1 MNCRVIA
8 DSRQW
13 AKCDLFFGIEV
24 EYEMGANQLKISQ
37 STCITRMVEKFN
49 QVDAKTAYNPSVEG
63 QIMVKCERKDPRIE
77 NRPFRSL
84 VGSLL
89 YVATGTRPEIAFAVS
104 IELKSGETKQKHWNV
119 AICLLR
125 YLKLTLISGICYQ
138 GKRGVLKMNAYSD
151 ADRGSKMDNRC
162 STSGVMVIIN
172 KSPVICKSKL
182 QQDASL
188 GPTKD
193 KYVALSL
200 CIQEVLWSKNI
211 LL

>member
-63 QIMVKCERKDPRIE
+63 QIMVKCERKDPGIE

-89 YVATGTRPEIAFAVS
+89 YVVTGTRPDIALAVCQLS
-104 IELKSGETKQKHWNV
+104 LYLENRSEVPWYA
-119 AICLLR
+119 AIIVLR
-125 YLKLTLISGICYQ
+125 YLKSTLTSGI
-138 GKRGVLKMNAYSD
+138 
-151 ADRGSKMDNRC
+151 
-162 STSGVMVIIN
+162 
-172 KSPVICKSKL
+172 
-182 QQDASL
+182 
-188 GPTKD
+188 
-193 KYVALSL
+193 
-200 CIQEVLWSKNI
+200 
-211 LL
+211 